1 MYCSNRWKIFNLNNN
16 ILVKIEAVYDEI
28 ETIQLNETDPEIND
42 MTKAVSSRNQ
52 NSTQNA
58 NGPNLHR
65 KF

>member
-42 MTKAVSSRNQ
+42 MTRAVSRNQ
-52 NSTQNA
+52 NSTQNS